1 MLKPNLKLVKLML
14 LSLAIV
20 LTGCAEPS
28 VKYEA
33 SPVTPESLS
42 PLARQPQKPSSC
54 LPACSKKAT
63 ELTSKQQTLLTE
75 LLMQEKPVN
84 SNTTQ

>member
-33 SPVTPESLS
+33 LPVTPESLS

-54 LPACSKKAT
+54 LPTCSKKAT
-63 ELTSKQQTLLTE
+63 DLTSKQQTSLTE

-84 SNTTQ
+84 SNMTH